1 METYS
6 FFVQELVR
14 LKKNKMNKLVILS
27 LKSIRRIYQTL
38 FINTKEVKSEC
49 IQDADIASKI
59 IYDALIADEP
69 CMIARF
75 GSTELACLI
84 NYVGVT
90 QDRNKYVGYIKGSSQ
105 RWWWEPSI
113 INQMHQWSGFFPAT
127 EDKLEQFCKLMLQ
140 DIPFVDILGSWL
152 PDETK
157 FDRELENAKKV
168 WLLNLEPFWASSP
181 WTKALEGKKV
191 LVVHPFAQTIERQ
204 YKKRNLIFP
213 NDLLPEFE
221 LITLK
226 AVQSIAGE
234 KTEYTDWFEALDY
247 MKSEIDKRDYDIC
260 LIGCGAYGFPL
271 AAHVKRMGKKAFH
284 LGGSLQLLFGIRGKR
299 WETGSYNSVYNYETL
314 INDYWVRPDE
324 SEKPKAANI
333 VEDSCY
339 W

>member
-1 METYS
+1 
-6 FFVQELVR
+6 
-14 LKKNKMNKLVILS
+14 MNKLSIFT
-27 LKSIRRIYQTL
+27 LKLLQKVYIKFCGSDIEKPKY
-38 FINTKEVKSEC
+38 E
-49 IQDADIASKI
+49 QDPDKASKI
-59 IYDALIADEP
+59 IYDVIMSDKP

-75 GSTELACLI
+75 GSNELKALI
-84 NYVGVT
+84 NYQSVKN
-90 QDRNKYVGYIKGSSQ
+90 QSRSIYKYIKGE
-105 RWWWEPSI
+105 RFDWWWNDGI
-113 INQMHQWSGFFPAT
+113 IKCIHENAGFFPPT
-127 EDKLEQFCKLMLQ
+127 INKVEQFCELMLQ
-140 DIPFVDILGSWL
+140 DIPEVDILGSWL
-152 PDETK
+152 PDESK
-157 FDRELENAKKV
+157 FDRELKNAKKV
-168 WLLNLEPFWASSP
+168 WLLDLEPFWANNP

-191 LVVHPFAQTIERQ
+191 LVVHPFAQTIESQ

-213 NDLLPEFE
+213 NNLLPEFE

-234 KTEYTDWFEALDY
+234 KTEYADWFEALAY

-284 LGGSLQLLFGIRGKR
+284 LGGGLQLLFGIRGKR
-299 WETGSYNSVYNYETL
+299 WETGLYKTFYNYDTL

-324 SEKPKAANI
+324 SEKPKASNK